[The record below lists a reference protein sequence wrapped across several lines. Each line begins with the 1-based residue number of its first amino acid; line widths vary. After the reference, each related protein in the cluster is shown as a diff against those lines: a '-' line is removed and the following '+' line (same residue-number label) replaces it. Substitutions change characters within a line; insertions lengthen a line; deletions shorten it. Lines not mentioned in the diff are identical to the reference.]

1 MEYTISALAKL
12 SGVSSR
18 TLRYYDQIK
27 LLQPQRTNSAGYR
40 IYGRQE
46 VDRLQQILY
55 FKSFGLSLE
64 TIRGILDEPQASIQT
79 VLLQHYQQLL
89 QERAA
94 LDSLLTTLA
103 QTIDYY
109 EGEKTMTDQEK
120 FRYFKEQKIRENE
133 ANYGAEL
140 REAYGEEIIE
150 QSNQKWQQMTQVD
163 YQALTDNENRLLQLI
178 KELLNEKEGKRI
190 PSDKAEKAF
199 AAHQAWLKQA
209 APFYSAEYHRSLGD
223 MYVQDER
230 FTAYYDQKAGVGSA
244 QLLKQIIDHYTKSH

>member
-64 TIRGILDEPQASIQT
+64 TIRGILDEPQESIQT

-109 EGEKTMTDQEK
+109 EG
-120 FRYFKEQKIRENE
+120 
-133 ANYGAEL
+133 
-140 REAYGEEIIE
+140 
-150 QSNQKWQQMTQVD
+150 
-163 YQALTDNENRLLQLI
+163 
-178 KELLNEKEGKRI
+178 
-190 PSDKAEKAF
+190 
-199 AAHQAWLKQA
+199 
-209 APFYSAEYHRSLGD
+209 
-223 MYVQDER
+223 
-230 FTAYYDQKAGVGSA
+230 
-244 QLLKQIIDHYTKSH
+244 

>member
-64 TIRGILDEPQASIQT
+64 TIRGILDEPQESIQT

-140 REAYGEEIIE
+140 RKPTVRKS
-150 QSNQKWQQMTQVD
+150 SN
-163 YQALTDNENRLLQLI
+163 
-178 KELLNEKEGKRI
+178 
-190 PSDKAEKAF
+190 KA
-199 AAHQAWLKQA
+199 
-209 APFYSAEYHRSLGD
+209 
-223 MYVQDER
+223 
-230 FTAYYDQKAGVGSA
+230 
-244 QLLKQIIDHYTKSH
+244 TKSGSR

>member
-18 TLRYYDQIK
+18 TLLYYDQIK

-94 LDSLLTTLA
+94 LDSL
-103 QTIDYY
+103 
-109 EGEKTMTDQEK
+109 
-120 FRYFKEQKIRENE
+120 
-133 ANYGAEL
+133 
-140 REAYGEEIIE
+140 
-150 QSNQKWQQMTQVD
+150 
-163 YQALTDNENRLLQLI
+163 
-178 KELLNEKEGKRI
+178 
-190 PSDKAEKAF
+190 
-199 AAHQAWLKQA
+199 
-209 APFYSAEYHRSLGD
+209 
-223 MYVQDER
+223 
-230 FTAYYDQKAGVGSA
+230 
-244 QLLKQIIDHYTKSH
+244 

>member
-120 FRYFKEQKIRENE
+120 FSYFKEQKIRENE

-178 KELLNEKEGKRI
+178 KELLNEKEGNESLLTKPKWLLLRI
-190 PSDKAEKAF
+190 K
-199 AAHQAWLKQA
+199 HGLNKQR
-209 APFYSAEYHRSLGD
+209 PFTQQNITDL
-223 MYVQDER
+223 
-230 FTAYYDQKAGVGSA
+230 
-244 QLLKQIIDHYTKSH
+244 